1 MAKSTRIL
9 RPLLSVVL
17 IGASVLGLI
26 NVYGDNSEVLVQAK
40 RVACGGKECGTQLTQ
55 LERSPIAQ
63 TFHLVAQEDK
73 NAHKNVTH
81 VVECKREQFLVG
93 EWRCTDLK

>member
-1 MAKSTRIL
+1 MAKPTRIL

-26 NVYGDNSEVLVQAK
+26 NVYGDNADVLAQAK
-40 RVACGGKECGTQLTQ
+40 RVACGGTECEPQLTQ
-55 LERSPIAQ
+55 LERNPITQ

-73 NAHKNVTH
+73 KAHRNVTH
-81 VVECKREQFLVG
+81 VIQCKREQLLVG
-93 EWRCTDLK
+93 EWRCTDQK